1 MNDPPTPHK
10 RNPINSGFMPPL
22 GSELEESQM
31 ANMPR
36 RRRNVPTTWRGIII
50 TCVCEGVEDVCVEW
64 VCKVKVKVKV

>member
-1 MNDPPTPHK
+1 
-10 RNPINSGFMPPL
+10 MPPL

-50 TCVCEGVEDVCVEW
+50 TCVCVCEGVEDVCVCVEW
-64 VCKVKVKVKV
+64 VCKVKVKV